1 MMDET
6 QTKLPEDI
14 EAEKAEENL
23 RASVFEWVE
32 SAIFALVCVTLI
44 FSFAFRIV
52 GVSGS
57 SMVDTLHDGDRLMM
71 VNAFYKPD
79 YGDIV
84 IIRRDTEE
92 PIVKRVI
99 AMAGDTVEIDPETEA
114 VYLNGQLLEEP
125 YLACTTPALFD
136 FTGPYTVPEG
146 TVFVMGDN
154 RHNSHDSRAKDIGAV
169 PLSHIMGKAVFRI
182 WPVNSIGKIAETEKA

>member
-1 MMDET
+1 MDET

-14 EAEKAEENL
+14 EAEKEEERL
-23 RASVFEWVE
+23 RVSVYEWVE
-32 SAIFALVCVTLI
+32 SAIFALLCVTLI

-57 SMVDTLHDGDRLMM
+57 SMVDTLHNGDRLMM
-71 VNAFYKPD
+71 VNVGYQPD

-99 AMAGDTVEIDPETEA
+99 AMAGDSISIDPENET
-114 VYLNGQLLEEP
+114 VYRNGELLEEP
-125 YLACTTPALFD
+125 YLDCTTPALYG

-154 RHNSHDSRAKDIGAV
+154 RHNSHDSRSDDIGAV

-182 WPVNSIGKIAETEKA
+182 WPLSAFGKITETEND